1 MFCFLCGIWI
11 QSVSSVFYVAFGYS
25 LYVLFSMWHLDT
37 VCMFCFLCGIW
48 IQSVCS
54 VFYVAF
60 GYSMFVLF
68 SQVPNSNILTSP
80 VAELQLR
87 VGSE

>member
-1 MFCFLCGIWI
+1 MAGRNCDDITAALA
-11 QSVSSVFYVAFGYS
+11 AF
-25 LYVLFSMWHLDT
+25 HLDT
-37 VCMFCFLCGIW
+37 VCMF
-48 IQSVCS
+48 

-60 GYSMFVLF
+60 GHSMIFFLFF

-87 VGSE
+87 VGSEYVCTQL